1 MTATPGIILANRAYI
16 DHDRPLADGGTAT
29 AGAGGLLA
37 ALHTVIEPWEGE
49 RGTTWIGAARGAFD
63 HEWTDASG
71 YELLDSPRGP
81 LRHRRLYFG
90 EATWTAHYDAVSNSF
105 LWPLLHLS
113 HQPLPDLT
121 GYFPRPVSPAS
132 SEWRAYRAVNT
143 AFAEAALAENA
154 EGGCWIHDYH
164 LALVPSLLRAR
175 RFKGPIGFFL
185 HTPVPELSIAKHYL
199 DAPGRVYL
207 REWLEGCL
215 GADLL
220 GFQTEDNLDRFTVAA
235 ATLCGFGIVPGG
247 LQRGS
252 RVVKTG
258 VFPVGIDPRE
268 IDAARDVCL
277 PSHYLPALQSG
288 LPLVVGLER
297 CDYTKGIPERLKAI
311 EAAYRLGARFAY
323 LGVAAPTREAV
334 PAYRALE
341 HAVACAA
348 HDAGRAARSAGLPF
362 LQLRERTGW
371 ENVVSLLR
379 RADVVLTSSLADGM
393 NLVPIQG
400 IIAQA
405 PRPRQRRAVVFT
417 GERAGVAKVAT
428 PRDGLIAIDPFE
440 RDAFASCLASAV
452 QGRQPRIS
460 DSLVERVRK
469 RDAHAWANGFLE
481 SLAEGPGPAW

>member
-1 MTATPGIILANRAYI
+1 MTPTPGLILANRAYI
-16 DHDRPLADGGTAT
+16 DHDRPVADGGAT
-29 AGAGGLLA
+29 TPGAGGLVA

-49 RGTTWIGAARGAFD
+49 HGTTWIGASRGACD
-63 HEWTDASG
+63 REWTDADG

-81 LRHRRLYFG
+81 LRHRRLFFS
-90 EATWTAHYDAVSNSF
+90 EPTWAAHYDAVSNSF
-105 LWPLLHLS
+105 FWPLLHLS

-121 GYFPRPVSPAS
+121 GYFPRPVSPS
-132 SEWRAYRAVNT
+132 SREWRAYREVNA
-143 AFAEAALAENA
+143 AFADAALAESS

-175 RFKGPIGFFL
+175 RYRGPIGFFL
-185 HTPVPELSIAKHYL
+185 HTPVPDLAIANEFL
-199 DAPGRVYL
+199 DAAGRVYF

-220 GFQTEDNLDRFTVAA
+220 GFQTEDNLDRFTIAA

-258 VFPVGIDPRE
+258 VFPVGIDPEE
-268 IDAARDVCL
+268 IDSVRDVDL
-277 PSHYLPALQSG
+277 PAHYLLAVESG

-311 EAAYRLGARFAY
+311 ETAYQRGARFAY

-334 PAYRALE
+334 PAYRALDS
-341 HAVACAA
+341 AVQSAI
-348 HDAGRAARSAGLPF
+348 DDTSRAAEAAGVPF
-362 LQLRERTGW
+362 LQLRERAGW

-379 RADVVLTSSLADGM
+379 CADVVLTSSLADGM

-405 PRPRQRRAVVFT
+405 SRPRQERAVVFT
-417 GERAGVAKVAT
+417 GERAGVARVAA
-428 PRDGLIAIDPFE
+428 PRDGLIAVDPFE
-440 RDAFASCLASAV
+440 QDAFASCLAGAV
-452 QGRQPRIS
+452 QGRHPRIS
-460 DSLVERVRK
+460 DSLVERIRK
-469 RDAHAWANGFLE
+469 RDAHAWASGFLE
-481 SLAEGPGPAW
+481 SLAEGPEPAW